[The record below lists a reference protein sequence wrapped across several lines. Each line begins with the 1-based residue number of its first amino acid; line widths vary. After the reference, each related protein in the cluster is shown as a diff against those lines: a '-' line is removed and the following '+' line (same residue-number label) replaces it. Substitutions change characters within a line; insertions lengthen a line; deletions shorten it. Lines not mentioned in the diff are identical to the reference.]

1 MSSSDLSYRLPST
14 DSIMNN
20 TYFIPFF
27 TNMLSLPYLI
37 AINLPA
43 VITATRFAL
52 PHSPR
57 GCRRTRPAR
66 RPRPRHSSRRSRE
79 HRVPVALETSL
90 SSDSPS
96 SKNILRPSLTPPRV
110 PSPTPPL
117 HPRRFLYT
125 REIYRKRSP
134 QGCKHQRRSKF
145 VLYRRA
151 AEGR

>member
-1 MSSSDLSYRLPST
+1 MSSLDLSYRLPSK

-20 TYFIPFF
+20 TYLIPFL
-27 TNMLSLPYLI
+27 TNMLSLPPLLV
-37 AINLPA
+37 INLAA
-43 VITATRFAL
+43 VITATR
-52 PHSPR
+52 HSPR
-57 GCRRTRPAR
+57 GRRRTRPAR
-66 RPRPRHSSRRSRE
+66 ARRPRPMHSSRRSRE
-79 HRVPVALETSL
+79 HRDPATLETSL

-96 SKNILRPSLTPPRV
+96 SKDILRPSLTPLV

-145 VLYRRA
+145 VLY
-151 AEGR
+151 